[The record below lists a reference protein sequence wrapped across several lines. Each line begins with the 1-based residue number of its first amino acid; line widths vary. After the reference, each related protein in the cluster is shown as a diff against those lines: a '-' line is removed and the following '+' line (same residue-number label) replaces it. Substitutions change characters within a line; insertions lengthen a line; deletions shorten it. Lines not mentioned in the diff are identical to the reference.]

1 MAEFDIDKL
10 KKSWQQDVPQ
20 RYHAPEIE
28 TILGRSSRNYV
39 KYIFRISVAEF
50 LFFFCLN
57 FYYFFSGSDV
67 ADLLSIIKKLGATPD
82 VTEQKMLAE
91 IYFVLKCITVI
102 MTAVFVV
109 LFYAKYRKIDV
120 ESSLKKFTL
129 QIISFKKTVK
139 YFILA
144 NILLLIGS
152 TAALVLY
159 ILKLLQNHRTDLT
172 SPKILVFGAG
182 VAFTLFVGSLLVWL
196 YYRLVYGILIRRLSN
211 NLEELQNTGTTAETS
226 TLE

>member
-82 VTEQKMLAE
+82 VPEQKTLAE
-91 IYFVLKCITVI
+91 IYFVLKCISVI

-159 ILKLLQNHRTDLT
+159 ILKLLQNHQTDLT

-211 NLEELQNTGTTAETS
+211 NLEELQTTGTTAETS

>member
-82 VTEQKMLAE
+82 LAEQKTLAE
-91 IYFVLKCITVI
+91 IYFVLKCISVI

-159 ILKLLQNHRTDLT
+159 ILKLLQNHQTDLT

-211 NLEELQNTGTTAETS
+211 NLEELQTTGTTAETS